1 MTRHFTLALAAA
13 AAGITLTASALGS
26 TAGAAQAGSPPL
38 ASFTASGRLL
48 AVAAT
53 SARNAWAVG
62 LDGAQNL
69 IVHWNGRAWKRVRN
83 SRGGFLLGV
92 TATSARNA
100 WAVGGTDWFRPQT
113 VIEHWNGKT
122 WKRVRSPSP
131 GPNSMLS
138 AVAATSPRNAWAVG
152 SIGPGPG
159 INPGRGTRTLIEHWN
174 GRTWKRVPSP
184 SPGPAAQLIGVT
196 ATSPCNAWAVG
207 WTGTGYQPGASS
219 QTLIEHWNGRTWKRV
234 PSPSPGPVNNLPG
247 VTATSAR
254 NAWAV
259 GVTSTHLNIND
270 KTLILH
276 WNGRAWKRVASP
288 TPAPHAFL
296 SGVGATSR
304 RNAWAVGMTIGHNT
318 CAPRCATVIEHWNG
332 HAWKQ
337 VPSPNRPSGD
347 LNQLFGVAPTS
358 RHNAWAVGTTDYAST
373 LIVRWN
379 GHAWK

>member
-1 MTRHFTLALAAA
+1 MNRHFTCALAAA
-13 AAGITLTASALGS
+13 AAGIALTATAPAS
-26 TAGAAQAGSPPL
+26 TAGAAQTGSSRP
-38 ASFTASGRLL
+38 ASFTTSGRLL

-62 LDGAQNL
+62 LDGTQTL
-69 IVHWNGRAWKRVRN
+69 IVRWNGRAWTRALN
-83 SRGGFLLGV
+83 SRGGFLYGV
-92 TATSARNA
+92 AATSARNA

-113 VIEHWNGKT
+113 LIEHWNGKT
-122 WKRVRSPSP
+122 WKRVASPSP
-131 GPNSMLS
+131 ASNSWLS
-138 AVAATSPRNAWAVG
+138 GVAATSPRNAWAVG
-152 SIGPGPG
+152 EISPGPG
-159 INPGRGTRTLIEHWN
+159 VPPGRGARTLIEHWN

-184 SPGPAAQLIGVT
+184 SPGAAAQLIGVA

-207 WTGTGYQPGASS
+207 WTGTGSEPGASAK
-219 QTLIEHWNGRTWKRV
+219 TLIEHWNGKTWKRV
-234 PSPSPGPVNNLPG
+234 RSPSPGPVNVLPG
-247 VTATSAR
+247 VAATSAR

-259 GVTSTHLNIND
+259 GVTSTHPNIND

-288 TPAPHAFL
+288 TPAPDGFL
-296 SGVGATSR
+296 SGVGATSA
-304 RNAWAVGMTIGHNT
+304 RNAWAVGMTIGQNS
-318 CAPRCATVIEHWNG
+318 CAPKCATVIEHWNG

-337 VPSPNRPSGD
+337 VPSPNPPSGY

-379 GHAWK
+379 GHAWR